1 MPPWDNDAMP
11 RRALLVIVAIV
22 ACVLVGLFWL
32 WPAGS
37 PTLNLPKG
45 EQTVTGVLN
54 RAPLSL
60 TRRGTHVLSKDG
72 ERFTMVESASVSL
85 DRYEGQTVTL
95 KGTFEPNTDDTS
107 LPVLVVTAI
116 DVRQESYREEAV
128 PSLGLTFSIPADWKR
143 DGTDPALSFSAS
155 GTTLLRLS
163 VQPGTVIPAES
174 NLSISS
180 RLAQRTVDAK
190 TGSGTITVQ
199 LDGARILTL
208 AFSPLAPDPVT
219 ALERLSQI
227 TRSLKF
233 VTQQTSSGTT
243 TTGSG
248 TALPCGGEAG
258 ILCPK
263 GSYCQI
269 TDGNVGRC
277 RSL

>member
-1 MPPWDNDAMP
+1 MP
-11 RRALLVIVAIV
+11 RRALLTLVAIV
-22 ACVLVGLFWL
+22 ACILVGLFWL

-37 PTLNLPKG
+37 PPVNLPKG

-72 ERFTMVESASVSL
+72 ERFSMVESASVTL

-95 KGTFEPNTDDTS
+95 RGTFEPNTDAKS
-107 LPVLVVTAI
+107 LPVLVVTGI
-116 DVRQESYREEAV
+116 DVQKDEFREEAV
-128 PSLGLTFSIPADWKR
+128 PSLGLTFSIPATWKR
-143 DGTDPALSFSAS
+143 EGADPALTFTAS
-155 GTTLLRLS
+155 GSTLLTLS
-163 VQPGTVIPAES
+163 VQPGAVNPSES

-180 RLAQRTVDAK
+180 RLAQRTVNAQS
-190 TGSGTITVQ
+190 GSGTIVVQ
-199 LDGARILTL
+199 LENARILTL
-208 AFSPLAPDPVT
+208 KFAPLAPDPVT
-219 ALERLSQI
+219 ALERLTQI

-233 VTQQTSSGTT
+233 VSQTSSGSVPA
-243 TTGSG
+243 GSG
-248 TALPCGGEAG
+248 ATLPCGGEAG